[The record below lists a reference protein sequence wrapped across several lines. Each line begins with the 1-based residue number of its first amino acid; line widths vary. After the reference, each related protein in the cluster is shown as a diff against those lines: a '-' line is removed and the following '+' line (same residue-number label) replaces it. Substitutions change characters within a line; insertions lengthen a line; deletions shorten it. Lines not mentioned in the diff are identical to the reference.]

1 MHKDQINNCQ
11 IDIMQLPR
19 MFLPCLVVLVFLF
32 LNFAIA
38 EGVFETLATA
48 ELPADVMENTR
59 ERFSKIPINTFLMLS
74 IKDYK
79 WQPVDSGTP

>member
-1 MHKDQINNCQ
+1 
-11 IDIMQLPR
+11 

-48 ELPADVMENTR
+48 ELPAVWPE
-59 ERFSKIPINTFLMLS
+59 ELQHPIH
-74 IKDYK
+74 
-79 WQPVDSGTP
+79 TPSEYTADRSNPK